1 MNLHHSALYRRLAFR
16 KHFIKL
22 SKLALNLQSRFIL
35 LSHIAC
41 SLLNPILQVIQAIP
55 NALGAL
61 CLNQAGQVQLSS
73 RPSVIP
79 ALFTIFTSQRHLRL
93 LIDKKNAVIIGTAI
107 DELVRHHPLLKA
119 AVFNSLKSTLSA
131 IEEMGRSY
139 QPPDDILSWYQLT
152 PRAGVTGVDADVKM
166 DDEEPLQSESP
177 EADTVG
183 VSVADMLNKL
193 DEASEASHDNIFV
206 SFIDVLCRV

>member
-1 MNLHHSALYRRLAFR
+1 M
-16 KHFIKL
+16 
-22 SKLALNLQSRFIL
+22 LNHL
-35 LSHIAC
+35 AC
-41 SLLNPILQVIQAIP
+41 SLLNPIPQVIQAIP

-93 LIDKKNAVIIGTAI
+93 LIDKENAVIIGTAI

-119 AVFNSLKSTLSA
+119 AVFNALKSTLSA

-166 DDEEPLQSESP
+166 DDDEEPLQLESP

>member
-1 MNLHHSALYRRLAFR
+1 LFSYL
-16 KHFIKL
+16 
-22 SKLALNLQSRFIL
+22 
-35 LSHIAC
+35 AC

-73 RPSVIP
+73 RPSIIP
-79 ALFTIFTSQRHLRL
+79 ALFTIFTSQRHLRI
-93 LIDKKNAVIIGTAI
+93 LIDKENAVIIGTAI

-139 QPPDDILSWYQLT
+139 QVPDDLLSWYQLT
-152 PRAGVTGVDADVKM
+152 PTAGVASVDVDVKM
-166 DDEEPLQSESP
+166 DGVEPVQVESL
-177 EADTVG
+177 EADTS
-183 VSVADMLNKL
+183 VSMADVLNKL
-193 DEASEASHDNIFV
+193 DEASEASHDNIVV